1 MGGCLLES
9 PSRLSCRAIAF
20 PCPLFHADSLVAS
33 LRGALPEDAIADP
46 EACVAGVLFELAGTF
61 PELFE
66 VSAHSALTPPALES
80 RERSGLS

>member
-1 MGGCLLES
+1 MLEAS
-9 PSRLSCRAIAF
+9 SHAVPF
-20 PCPLFHADSLVAS
+20 PCPLVHTGSLVAA

-66 VSAHSALTPPALES
+66 VQAHSTLTPLALES
-80 RERSGLS
+80 R